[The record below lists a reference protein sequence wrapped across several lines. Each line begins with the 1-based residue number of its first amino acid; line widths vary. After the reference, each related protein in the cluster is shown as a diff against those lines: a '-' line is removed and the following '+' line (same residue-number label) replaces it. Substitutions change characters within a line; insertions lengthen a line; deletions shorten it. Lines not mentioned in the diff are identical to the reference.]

1 MKKVLFLFF
10 ALLLCLSVCA
20 CESNKEESKYVGA
33 YTHNYTSYYRTIG
46 DEKFTVAYSLVLN
59 SGGTGNLTLKAQ
71 ESAKCSSNAI
81 YYYEI
86 NKGDILLE
94 YELEWKVADGYL
106 VIDGIGRK
114 YFSTLYPGSYHIGKF
129 GGEGEQITISE
140 SYQLKGNQL
149 VNVAGDYAEYTKV
162 D

>member
-1 MKKVLFLFF
+1 MKRILS
-10 ALLLCLSVCA
+10 LLLALALSLSLCA
-20 CESNKEESKYVGA
+20 CGTNKEKSKYVGT
-33 YTHNYTSYYRTIG
+33 YTYNNSSYYRTVG
-46 DEKFTVAYSLVLN
+46 DEKFTVTYSLVLD
-59 SGGTGNLTLKAQ
+59 SDGTGHLALKSEEA
-71 ESAKCSSNAI
+71 AKCSSNAI

-86 NKGDILLE
+86 KKGDILLE
-94 YELEWKVADGYL
+94 YELKWKVVDGYL

-140 SYQLKGNQL
+140 SYLLKGNQL